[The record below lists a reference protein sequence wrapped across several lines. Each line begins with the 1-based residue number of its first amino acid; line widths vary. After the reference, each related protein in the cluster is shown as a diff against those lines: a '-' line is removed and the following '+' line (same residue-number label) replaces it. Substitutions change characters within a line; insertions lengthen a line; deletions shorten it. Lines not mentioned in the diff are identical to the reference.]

1 MEGNEGLSPA
11 ELAAMDG
18 EDETNSDEL
27 LEAVAGSD
35 EVGEGETDGDT
46 AGVAQVAAAGEAATA
61 AAAAAVIPEPAAE
74 LVADS
79 VTIEVPEN
87 LPPVAFQFRDD
98 GKVLPEFAPEFA
110 KLDEQ
115 YEEGNLPLSAYN
127 AQRDALKA
135 QMNNVKAD
143 GQLWQA
149 ECETFW
155 RHNKDWRPGTPLFDM
170 LDGEVKRLAAS
181 EQAQGLTGL
190 QTIYAAQARVSR
202 VLSGLQP
209 QAGKQQATAA
219 AAAGKD
225 EGKRPASPRPSAVAH
240 ALGAMPA
247 AAAAEVGKGEFAHLD
262 TLAGLDLE
270 RAVAA
275 LSPEARE
282 RWTMEN

>member
-1 MEGNEGLSPA
+1 MEGNEGLSPE

-18 EDETNSDEL
+18 DEETNSDEF

-35 EVGEGETDGDT
+35 EVGGGETDGED
-46 AGVAQVAAAGEAATA
+46 AGETQAEGAGEAAA
-61 AAAAAVIPEPAAE
+61 AVAVIPEPAAVAAA
-74 LVADS
+74 VADPAHI
-79 VTIEVPEN
+79 VVPEN
-87 LPPVAFQFRDD
+87 LPAVAFQFRDD

-115 YEEGNLPLSAYN
+115 YEEGNLSLSAYN

-181 EQAQGLTGL
+181 EQSQGLTGL
-190 QTIYAAQARVSR
+190 QMIYAAQARVSKAL
-202 VLSGLQP
+202 VALQP

-247 AAAAEVGKGEFAHLD
+247 AAAAEVGGGEFAHLD

>member
-1 MEGNEGLSPA
+1 MEGNEGLSPE

-35 EVGEGETDGDT
+35 EDGAGETDGED
-46 AGVAQVAAAGEAATA
+46 AGETQADGAGEAA
-61 AAAAAVIPEPAAE
+61 AAVAVTPEPAAVAAAVA
-74 LVADS
+74 VADPAHI
-79 VTIEVPEN
+79 VVPEN
-87 LPPVAFQFRDD
+87 LPAVAFQFRDD

-115 YEEGNLPLSAYN
+115 YEEGNLSLSAYN

-155 RHNKDWRPGTPLFDM
+155 RHNKDWQPGTPLFDM

-190 QTIYAAQARVSR
+190 QVIYAAQERVGKA
-202 VLSGLQP
+202 LAALQP
-209 QAGKQQATAA
+209 QAGKHQAT

-225 EGKRPASPRPSAVAH
+225 EGKRPASPRPSVVAH
-240 ALGAMPA
+240 ALGTMPA
-247 AAAAEVGKGEFAHLD
+247 AAAAEVGGGEFAHLD
-262 TLAGLDLE
+262 TLSGLDLE
-270 RAVAA
+270 RAVSA